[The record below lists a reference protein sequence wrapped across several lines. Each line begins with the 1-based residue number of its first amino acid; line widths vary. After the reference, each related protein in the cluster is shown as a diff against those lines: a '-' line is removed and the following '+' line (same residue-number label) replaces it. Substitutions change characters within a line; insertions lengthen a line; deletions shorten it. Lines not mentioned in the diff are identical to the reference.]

1 MKFSPTFSL
10 VRKSKELKVINN
22 YLRLI
27 LVCAVTVWL
36 TGCASPASK
45 QELIVDVA
53 SFGTNHLYSV
63 SVKAGGGGETGAMD
77 YTNISNEDLA
87 GAIEESIIKSGLFS
101 SVVHGDDADY
111 KLSVYLV
118 SMSKPVFG
126 FSFTIDMEMSWS
138 LVNSKTGEAVM
149 RESIKSSHTATA
161 GEAFAA
167 VTRIRIAVEG
177 AAEDNI
183 RQGLQKIAELSL
195 N

>member
-1 MKFSPTFSL
+1 M
-10 VRKSKELKVINN
+10 INR

-27 LVCAVTVWL
+27 PLFVAIVWL
-36 TGCASPASK
+36 VGCASPAIK
-45 QELIVDVA
+45 EELVIDDT
-53 SFGTNHLYSV
+53 SFGITHPYSV
-63 SVKAGGGGETGAMD
+63 SVIAGGGGETSATD

-87 GAIEESIIKSGLFS
+87 GAIEESIIKSKLFS
-101 SVVHGDDADY
+101 SVVQGDSADY

-118 SMSKPVFG
+118 SMSKPMFG
-126 FSFTIDMEMSWS
+126 FSFTIDMEMAWS
-138 LVNSKTGEAVM
+138 LVNTKSGDAVM
-149 RESIKSSHTATA
+149 RESIKSSHTGTA

-183 RQGLQKIAELSL
+183 RQGLKKIAALPL

>member
-1 MKFSPTFSL
+1 MLNSH
-10 VRKSKELKVINN
+10 I
-22 YLRLI
+22 RLI
-27 LVCAVTVWL
+27 LVCAAIVYMA
-36 TGCASPASK
+36 GCASPASN
-45 QELIVDVA
+45 QALIVDDT
-53 SFGTNHLYSV
+53 SFSITHPYSV
-63 SVKAGGGGETGAMD
+63 SVSAAGGGETGAMD

-87 GAIEESIIKSGLFS
+87 SAIEESIIKSGLFS
-101 SVVHGDDADY
+101 KVVQGDGADY

-126 FSFTIDMEMSWS
+126 FSFTIDMEMAWS
-138 LVNSKTGEAVM
+138 LVETKTGNAVL

-183 RQGLQKIAELSL
+183 RQGLRKMAELPL

>member
-1 MKFSPTFSL
+1 MKFSLTFSL
-10 VRKSKELKVINN
+10 ASRSKESTVINS
-22 YLRLI
+22 YFRLI
-27 LVCAVTVWL
+27 HVCAAAVWL
-36 TGCASPASK
+36 AGCASPASK
-45 QELIVDVA
+45 QELIVDDT
-53 SFGTNHLYSV
+53 SFGTKHPYSV
-63 SVKAGGGGETGAMD
+63 SVVAGGGGETGAMD

-101 SVVHGDDADY
+101 SVVQGDGADY

-118 SMSKPVFG
+118 SMSKPMFG

-138 LVNSKTGEAVM
+138 LVNTKTGDAVM

-161 GEAFAA
+161 GEAFAG

>member
-1 MKFSPTFSL
+1 MKSSLIFSL
-10 VRKSKELKVINN
+10 VHKSEVAKVINKH
-22 YLRLI
+22 LGLI
-27 LVCAVTVWL
+27 LVCAVAVWL
-36 TGCASPASK
+36 NGCASPASK
-45 QELIVDVA
+45 QELIVA
-53 SFGTNHLYSV
+53 ETSFGTHHPHTV

-101 SVVHGDDADY
+101 SVVQGDDADY

-138 LVNSKTGEAVM
+138 LVNTKTGEAVM

-177 AAEDNI
+177 AAEENI
-183 RQGLQKIAELSL
+183 RKGLQKIAELSL
-195 N
+195 D

>member
-1 MKFSPTFSL
+1 VT
-10 VRKSKELKVINN
+10 NN

-27 LVCAVTVWL
+27 LACVATVL
-36 TGCASPASK
+36 LAGCASPASK
-45 QELIVDVA
+45 QELIVDDA
-53 SFGTNHLYSV
+53 SFGVNHPYSV

-87 GAIEESIIKSGLFS
+87 GALEESIAKSSLFS
-101 SVVHGDDADY
+101 SVVQGDDADY

-138 LVNSKTGEAVM
+138 LVKTETGEAVM
-149 RESIKSSHTATA
+149 KESIKSSHTATA